1 MPEPGNQAQSPDG
14 DPAVGA
20 VSRRSSV
27 PRAPVPPVIET
38 RPAGDRVLV
47 VVRGELDLDAGQEL
61 QHALRAALARS
72 VRGVDLDLAGVGFCD
87 CSALN
92 ILLALRERALQEG
105 KTVAVR
111 EAGPAAERLLELSGT
126 RALFAGGD
134 SDEAE
139 REEEPDASAVQ
150 DLVVELVQL
159 RRAMQTRPTI
169 DLARGI
175 LMATFG
181 LSADDAWSVLVMTSQ
196 NTNTKL
202 HHLARDLV
210 TAVRGTPLDDTVQQQ
225 LAAAV
230 ARLEPARETVP
241 PAVGRPV
248 VTSDV
253 DA

>member
-1 MPEPGNQAQSPDG
+1 MPEPGHQAQSPEG
-14 DPAVGA
+14 DSTVGA
-20 VSRRSSV
+20 APSRLSA
-27 PRAPVPPVIET
+27 PRAPAPPVIET
-38 RPAGDRVLV
+38 RPDGDRVLV
-47 VVRGELDLDAGQEL
+47 VVRGELDLDAGREL
-61 QHALRAALARS
+61 QHELRAALARS

-111 EAGPAAERLLELSGT
+111 ETGPAAERLLELSGT

-134 SDEAE
+134 GDEE
-139 REEEPDASAVQ
+139 EQEEEPDASAVQ

-175 LMATFG
+175 LMATFR
-181 LSADDAWSVLVMTSQ
+181 LSADDAWTVLVMASQ

-210 TAVRGTPLDDTVQQQ
+210 TAVRGAPLDETVQQQ

-241 PAVGRPV
+241 PAVGRSV
-248 VTSDV
+248 VASDV

>member
-1 MPEPGNQAQSPDG
+1 MPEPGYQAQSPEG
-14 DPAVGA
+14 GSAMGA
-20 VSRRSSV
+20 ASSRLSA
-27 PRAPVPPVIET
+27 PRAPAPPVIET
-38 RPAGDRVLV
+38 RPDADRVLV
-47 VVRGELDLDAGQEL
+47 VVRGELDLDAGGEL

-72 VRGVDLDLAGVGFCD
+72 VRGVDLDLSGVGFCD

-92 ILLALRERALQEG
+92 ILLALRERALHEG

-111 EAGPAAERLLELSGT
+111 EVGPAAARLLELSGT

-134 SDEAE
+134 GDGAE
-139 REEEPDASAVQ
+139 PEEPDASV
-150 DLVVELVQL
+150 LEELRVELVQL

-175 LMATFG
+175 LMASFG
-181 LSADDAWSVLVMTSQ
+181 LTADDAWTVLVMTSQ

-210 TAVRGTPLDDTVQQQ
+210 TAVRGAPLDETVQQQ

-241 PAVGRPV
+241 PSAGQSA